1 MESSAVGKR
10 YSYFYKFNS
19 KPAKYDHKHN
29 ELLVKLMSSAIT
41 TSSNPI
47 LQYVLATIET
57 SIEFVISYIDRLK
70 FFKSFTKYNR

>member
-1 MESSAVGKR
+1 
-10 YSYFYKFNS
+10 
-19 KPAKYDHKHN
+19 
-29 ELLVKLMSSAIT
+29 MSSAIT